1 MNYRDEDLIKLAFGE
16 LDETEAETL
25 RKELAADAAA
35 SSQIGEY
42 NWIKEGLSDL
52 RPVPPMQYSTERLRD
67 AILGE
72 GLNVRKR
79 NPLALILAWT
89 PAGAFG
95 VAAVITGVMLMRTGP
110 ESLVPANL
118 QSETSLAQVAMQM
131 DDLHRPLLAER
142 AFRTLDD
149 QVRAST
155 EFKVG
160 FAPVAE
166 ETAEPEPKDA
176 SPKVRFAAQPTR
188 SAPAVR
194 RETQRTL
201 TPETPAAAPVM
212 EVAAPETADAATE
225 QAPPIVMIGSEDDAR
240 TGAPIATEVRFDANV
255 VVGG

>member
-25 RKELAADAAA
+25 RKELSADAAA

-79 NPLALILAWT
+79 NPLARILAWT

-110 ESLVPANL
+110 ESIVAPESPAK
-118 QSETSLAQVAMQM
+118 TSLTQVAMHM
-131 DDLHRPLLAER
+131 DGLHRPLLAER

-149 QVRAST
+149 QVQAST
-155 EFKVG
+155 EFEVG
-160 FAPVAE
+160 FAAVTEDTVERQPEAAPLKPRAAAKP
-166 ETAEPEPKDA
+166 TRREPE
-176 SPKVRFAAQPTR
+176 
-188 SAPAVR
+188 VR
-194 RETQRTL
+194 RETRRAV
-201 TPETPAAAPVM
+201 PSPVPAAAPPV
-212 EVAAPETADAATE
+212 ETAATEAAEVTTE